1 MTKKPVV
8 VTGGAGF
15 VGGNLTKFLIQEG
28 YEVVVLDNLS
38 TGKIKNIDKRADF
51 YSVDITNRNK
61 LFELFKKIKPKF
73 VFHLAANAS
82 IILAEENK
90 LENCKNNLIGT
101 INVLDGLIELDSV
114 KQLIFAST
122 FKVYDSIMPQEGY
135 STISSPT
142 NPNSIYGI
150 MKLAAEKIIVHQS
163 KIPFTSLRMF
173 NVIGPLQR
181 LDDKTQGVL
190 SIFLGQKLR
199 GEKPTVYN
207 NGEQTRDFVFIDDV
221 CGAFLKS
228 IENESAHNKILNI
241 GTGIETSILQ
251 IIKLLG
257 IKDYGVG
264 KRQDDHIYSKMGDL
278 DYTKR
283 YLKWS
288 PTTTLEEGIKQTISW
303 GEEIHGQEKSNTTKI
318 R

>member
-1 MTKKPVV
+1 MIATTIRSSSNENPVFPFRINPPPDAFG
-8 VTGGAGF
+8 T
-15 VGGNLTKFLIQEG
+15 
-28 YEVVVLDNLS
+28 
-38 TGKIKNIDKRADF
+38 
-51 YSVDITNRNK
+51 YS
-61 LFELFKKIKPKF
+61 
-73 VFHLAANAS
+73 
-82 IILAEENK
+82 
-90 LENCKNNLIGT
+90 
-101 INVLDGLIELDSV
+101 
-114 KQLIFAST
+114 
-122 FKVYDSIMPQEGY
+122 
-135 STISSPT
+135 
-142 NPNSIYGI
+142 
-150 MKLAAEKIIVHQS
+150 
-163 KIPFTSLRMF
+163 
-173 NVIGPLQR
+173 
-181 LDDKTQGVL
+181 
-190 SIFLGQKLR
+190 KLR